1 MPPDTVRAQ
10 ATRTCVACRQE
21 AARDDLVRLV
31 ADPDG
36 VVVLDLR
43 SRLPGRGAWVHAE
56 LECLQKLER
65 EPRIAGRALGLP
77 LGKEPPRGLSELARQ
92 LREGILRT
100 VLDGLS
106 LAQAAGDLVSGHD
119 ALEAAILQGKIAE
132 IVVAADAAERTVR
145 DLVRDQEGIELTHLP
160 IDRVALGAQIGAD
173 PRAAVGLV
181 RSPAFRHLRSQLRR
195 LRSLG

>member
-1 MPPDTVRAQ
+1 MPAEPR
-10 ATRTCVACRQE
+10 RTCVSCRQE
-21 AARDDLVRLV
+21 AAQDDLVRLV

-36 VVVLDLR
+36 VIVLDLR
-43 SRLPGRGAWVHAE
+43 SRLPGRGAWVHPVPA
-56 LECLQKLER
+56 CLQKLEK

-77 LGKEPPRGLSELARQ
+77 GGKEPPRGLETLSKQ
-92 LREGILRT
+92 LKDGVVRL

-119 ALEAAILQGKIAE
+119 ALESALSQGKITE
-132 IVVAADAAERTVR
+132 IVVASDAAERTVR
-145 DLVRDQEGIELTHLP
+145 DLVRDREGIEVTQLP
-160 IDRVALGAQIGAD
+160 IDRVALGAQIGVD

>member
-1 MPPDTVRAQ
+1 
-10 ATRTCVACRQE
+10 
-21 AARDDLVRLV
+21 
-31 ADPDG
+31 
-36 VVVLDLR
+36 
-43 SRLPGRGAWVHAE
+43 
-56 LECLQKLER
+56 
-65 EPRIAGRALGLP
+65 
-77 LGKEPPRGLSELARQ
+77 
-92 LREGILRT
+92 LRT